1 MSKKLWS
8 GLSLLVL
15 LSMVLAACATPTPQT
30 IEVTRIVEGEPQT
43 VEVTVEVPVEV
54 PVEAPTGPIAADGL
68 VDCMPLPEAPAAGA
82 GGAALAQTS
91 YTAPSFASKAASVP
105 ARPAQ
110 QGETTYRVGVFS
122 DITTLNYWAGNGPD
136 NTVYNSYMLPSRPA
150 MYGLADKRF
159 DFVPGLAL
167 DLPGPLTQ
175 EGDFWVVEVPMRDDV
190 TWSDGTPVTANDAA
204 FTAATVLKFGI
215 IGGGWGNW
223 YDANYLDHIEAVD
236 DFTVK
241 YVYHTKPGLAR
252 HEWGTLVAPILPAHF
267 WQPLVD
273 EAAAPIDAL
282 GANPSEEA
290 LAAAQT
296 EAQDNL
302 YAIDPTGEPVGGAF
316 DVSRW
321 EPGAFIESPAVDSFY
336 DTGTVVT
343 EYANGAYGEVRA
355 SGDSLTLYGDASGD
369 AELTFTVGPFVD
381 STVYSIYGSQD
392 AALLALQAGE
402 VDALLN
408 PLGLQRGLAD
418 RVRTDPNLTVLE
430 NPTNGFRYL
439 SFNTRRQPMNN
450 CAFRQAVAVLIDKEF
465 VTGTILQGV
474 AFPLY
479 SYVPESNGAWYFDD
493 VPKLGQGLDRG
504 QRTEF
509 AKAIL
514 KQAGFSWD
522 GEEPVWDPD
531 NRQVTPGGALLLP
544 DGTPVPPLNIV
555 APSAG
560 YDPLR
565 STFAIWIESWLNEMG
580 IPAKAEL
587 AGFNV
592 IVPIIFSEQNFD
604 MYILGW
610 SLGLFPDYLRDFFH
624 SEQAVLDGN
633 NAGGYSNPRFDELS
647 TNILTCETNE
657 SCKEIANEIQ
667 TILATETPY
676 VLLFDTGIIE
686 PYRSASVEFP
696 YTTHLSG
703 LQYAH
708 QGGVLQSKVTV
719 R

>member
-1 MSKKLWS
+1 
-8 GLSLLVL
+8 
-15 LSMVLAACATPTPQT
+15 
-30 IEVTRIVEGEPQT
+30 
-43 VEVTVEVPVEV
+43 
-54 PVEAPTGPIAADGL
+54 
-68 VDCMPLPEAPAAGA
+68 
-82 GGAALAQTS
+82 
-91 YTAPSFASKAASVP
+91 
-105 ARPAQ
+105 
-110 QGETTYRVGVFS
+110 
-122 DITTLNYWAGNGPD
+122 
-136 NTVYNSYMLPSRPA
+136 
-150 MYGLADKRF
+150 MYGLADQRF
-159 DFVPGLAL
+159 DFIPGLAL

-175 EGDFWVVEVPMRDDV
+175 EGDSWVVEVPMRQDI
-190 TWSDGTPVTANDAA
+190 TWTDGTPVTANDVA
-204 FTAATVLKFGI
+204 FTANTSMRFGL
-215 IGGGWGNW
+215 IGGGWGAW
-223 YDANYLDHIEAVD
+223 YDATYLTSVEAVD

-241 YVYHTKPGLAR
+241 YIYHTKPGLAR
-252 HEWGTLVAPILPAHF
+252 HEWGTLQAPVLNAAF
-267 WQPLVD
+267 WGPLVD

-282 GANPSEEA
+282 GADPGEEA

-302 YAIDPTGEPVGGAF
+302 YAIDPTGEPVVGAF
-316 DVSRW
+316 DISRW
-321 EPGAFIESPAVDSFY
+321 EPGAFIESPAIENYFDN
-336 DTGTVVT
+336 GTVVT
-343 EYANGAYGEVRA
+343 EYANGAYTESNP
-355 SGDSLTLYGDASGD
+355 SGHELSLYGDATGD
-369 AELTFTVGPFVD
+369 VQLTFTVGPFVD
-381 STVYSIYGSQD
+381 ATVYSVYGSQD

-402 VDALLN
+402 VDMLLN

-418 RVRTDPNLTVLE
+418 RVRTDPNLTVIE
-430 NPTNGFRYL
+430 NNTNGFRYM

-479 SYVPESNGAWYFDD
+479 SYVPEGNGAWYFDD

-504 QRTEF
+504 QRTDY

-514 KQAGFSWD
+514 KQAGFSWE
-522 GEEPVWDPD
+522 GEEPVWDAE
-531 NRQVTPGGALLLP
+531 NRQVTPGGRLLLP

-565 STFAIWIESWLNEMG
+565 STFAIWIETWMNEMG

-610 SLGLFPDYLRDFFH
+610 SLTLFPDYLRDFFH

-633 NAGGYSNPRFDELS
+633 NAGGYSNPRFDEAS
-647 TNILTCETNE
+647 DEMLTCETNE
-657 SCKEIANEIQ
+657 ACKEIANEIQ

-686 PYRSASVEFP
+686 SYRSAAVTFP
-696 YTTHLSG
+696 YTERLQG
-703 LQYAH
+703 LQGAH
-708 QGGVLQSKVTV
+708 QVGGMQPKVTI